1 MKFTGTKDYVATDDL
16 KVAVNASIV
25 LERPLLIKGEPGTG
39 KTVLARH
46 VAEGLGMEGVE
57 FGITDVAAPLERDG
71 HVDDASEM
79 LGGGALPR

>member
-1 MKFTGTKDYVATDDL
+1 
-16 KVAVNASIV
+16 V
-25 LERPLLIKGEPGTG
+25 LELLGPVPLVVRVDL
-39 KTVLARH
+39 